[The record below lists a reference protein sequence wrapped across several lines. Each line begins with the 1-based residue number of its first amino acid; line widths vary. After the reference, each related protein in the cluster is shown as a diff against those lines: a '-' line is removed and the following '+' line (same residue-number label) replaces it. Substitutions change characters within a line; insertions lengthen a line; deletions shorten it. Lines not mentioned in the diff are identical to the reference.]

1 MLSRTWYLSESRVVK
16 DALDQS
22 KNVPKEIQDEL
33 NSISMLCL
41 LILDRLSA
49 YQPAAA
55 WKKCITYVCCVAI
68 GLHDM
73 KCDYF
78 HILHCLTL
86 M

>member
-1 MLSRTWYLSESRVVK
+1 MLSRTWYLSESCVVK

-22 KNVPKEIQDEL
+22 KNVPKEL

-49 YQPAAA
+49 YQQAAA
-55 WKKCITYVCCVAI
+55 WKKCNTYVCCVAI

-78 HILHCLTL
+78 HILHCLSL